1 MTLDEKI
8 GQMTQANKNALT
20 TPSDIRTYYLGSLLS
35 GGGEGPNGAGGT
47 ADEWANMYDAFQD

>member
-20 TPSDIRTYYLGSLLS
+20 ATSDIATYYLGSLQTLS
-35 GGGEGPNGAGGT
+35 EIRICHSLRG
-47 ADEWANMYDAFQD
+47 FLR